1 MKQWQKLV
9 VAGLVCASTPAYSE
23 DSTTTD
29 PTASPGVESPANP
42 KRTTAGMPDPVTL
55 GRPSMLSWD
64 LALVG
69 GYAWS
74 NRDDSSVM
82 FGRLR
87 AGAVWIDP
95 PLAVAMGPTICAG
108 GLGGTAWGGQLQVM
122 NFAAGLWATGG
133 AEKFFQQGGAKLNLA
148 VGYSLFGVEW
158 QRTFDRPSNSYG
170 FVLELN
176 IPVGL
181 VYYLI
186 TH

>member
-1 MKQWQKLV
+1 
-9 VAGLVCASTPAYSE
+9 
-23 DSTTTD
+23 
-29 PTASPGVESPANP
+29 
-42 KRTTAGMPDPVTL
+42 
-55 GRPSMLSWD
+55 
-64 LALVG
+64 
-69 GYAWS
+69 
-74 NRDDSSVM
+74 
-82 FGRLR
+82 
-87 AGAVWIDP
+87 
-95 PLAVAMGPTICAG
+95 
-108 GLGGTAWGGQLQVM
+108 M